1 MNTPQHPDPSLSP
14 DEYGQSRAAQ
24 RDRVIAEL
32 RLMIERVPEQ
42 TEFTNS
48 RRYKLWGPIMLL
60 VSLGMLAMA
69 INMGRTGLTVCAGF
83 LVVFSLLV
91 TWQHRDA
98 GKQVFMRLTR
108 RQLFVDTLDAPIE
121 MAEVQ
126 DILVKDE
133 GLLTLQKLTL
143 DSHAHLPTHHVARLQ
158 VFGNQAMSLNKPE
171 PHVRIHSAGLM
182 TGGRKLDCDEIAA
195 LLGAYRDAACA
206 QQQLDALQ
214 VHG

>member
-1 MNTPQHPDPSLSP
+1 
-14 DEYGQSRAAQ
+14 
-24 RDRVIAEL
+24 
-32 RLMIERVPEQ
+32 
-42 TEFTNS
+42 
-48 RRYKLWGPIMLL
+48 
-60 VSLGMLAMA
+60 
-69 INMGRTGLTVCAGF
+69 
-83 LVVFSLLV
+83 
-91 TWQHRDA
+91 
-98 GKQVFMRLTR
+98 MRLTR

-143 DSHAHLPTHHVARLQ
+143 DSNAHLPRHHVARLQ
-158 VFGNQAMSLNKPE
+158 VFGNQAMSLKKPE

-182 TGGRKLDCDEIAA
+182 TGGRKLGCDEIAA

-214 VHG
+214 ADG

>member
-1 MNTPQHPDPSLSP
+1 MTTSQHPDPSISP

-32 RLMIERVPEQ
+32 HQVIERVPEQ

-48 RRYKLWGPIMLL
+48 RRYRLWGPVMLL
-60 VSLGMLAMA
+60 VSLGVLAMGV
-69 INMGRTGLTVCAGF
+69 NMGRTGLVVCGAF
-83 LVVFSLLV
+83 LTLVMALV

-98 GKQVFMRLTR
+98 GKHVFMRLTR

-182 TGGRKLDCDEIAA
+182 TGGRKLGCDEIAA